1 MSEFTLPPHILVVD
15 DDVAVRNMLEQAL
28 SGRGFVVSAAA
39 NGLEALEVLRHHRP
53 AAAVLDVLMP
63 GMDGPTTLRALRA
76 VQPELPACFFTGHA
90 GGYAEAELLAQGACA
105 VLNKPCPLDK
115 LAETLIRLIESGGS

>member
-1 MSEFTLPPHILVVD
+1 MSKSNMPIRILVVD
-15 DDVAVRNMLEQAL
+15 DDVAVRNMLDQAL

-39 NGLEALEVLRHHRP
+39 SGDEALEVLRHYRP

-63 GMDGPTTLRALRA
+63 GMDGPATLRALRA

-90 GGYAEAELLAQGACA
+90 GSYAESELLAEGACA

-115 LAETLIRLIESGGS
+115 LAETLTRLIEGRRS